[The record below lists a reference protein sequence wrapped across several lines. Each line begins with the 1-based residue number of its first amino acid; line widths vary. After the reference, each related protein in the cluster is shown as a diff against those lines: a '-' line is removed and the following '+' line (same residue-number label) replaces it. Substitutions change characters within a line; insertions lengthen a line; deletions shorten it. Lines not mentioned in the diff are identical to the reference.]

1 MRDGHDNLPGFV
13 RMKSDDTWFWMLI
26 VGFLAWSAPLAS
38 ASESPRAGDALK
50 QKQEEVDRLQREL
63 ENARKELQRLEEEN
77 KRLKS
82 VQPERRAATE
92 ANRGEAPARPIAS
105 LPPLGE
111 NEVVEAAELAVHFAN
126 QPEAARQRYVGRVFH
141 VKGQVE
147 RFDVKLVVRR
157 FDVLLDTGARG
168 ISVVCGFNY
177 VDKYPAVYTK
187 QKGRT
192 LVARSGAR
200 GEAELMNVG
209 DTVVIRGRCKGFKDG
224 EVTFTGCEIVR

>member
-1 MRDGHDNLPGFV
+1 
-13 RMKSDDTWFWMLI
+13 MKSDDTWFWLLI
-26 VGFLAWSAPLAS
+26 VGFLAWGAPLVS

-63 ENARKELQRLEEEN
+63 DNARKELRRLEEEN

-82 VQPERRAATE
+82 AQPEPRASTE
-92 ANRGEAPARPIAS
+92 ANLGAVPARPIAS
-105 LPPLGE
+105 LPPLVE
-111 NEVVEAAELAVHFAN
+111 NEVVEASELAVHFAN
-126 QPEAARQRYVGRVFH
+126 QPEAARERYVGRVFQ

-192 LVARSGAR
+192 LVARVGAK

-224 EVTFTGCEIVR
+224 EVTFAGCEIVR

>member
-1 MRDGHDNLPGFV
+1 
-13 RMKSDDTWFWMLI
+13 MKNADTWLQLLI
-26 VGFLAWSAPLAS
+26 VGLLASTAPLAS
-38 ASESPRAGDALK
+38 ASELPRAGDELK

-63 ENARKELQRLEEEN
+63 ENARKELRRLQEEN

-82 VQPERRAATE
+82 AQPEPRVSTE
-92 ANRGEAPARPIAS
+92 ANRVEALARPIAS
-105 LPPLGE
+105 LPALGE
-111 NEVVEAAELAVHFAN
+111 GEVVGASELAVHFAN
-126 QPEAARQRYVGRVFH
+126 QPEAAQQRYVGRVFQ

-192 LVARSGAR
+192 LVARAGAK

-209 DTVVIRGRCKGFKDG
+209 DTVVIKGRCKGFKDG
-224 EVTFTGCEIVR
+224 EVTFTGCELVR